1 MRKIKNFTKDTEY
14 GDLKIGSRVY
24 HEKEDPSIQGTV
36 VSIDTNLPDI
46 TTCRVL
52 WDDDDTHTPDVQWTN
67 KLVVVK

>member
-1 MRKIKNFTKDTEY
+1 MRKIKDFTKDTEY

-24 HEKEDPSIQGTV
+24 HEKDDPSSQGIV
-36 VSIDTNLPDI
+36 ISIDTNLSDI

-52 WDDDDTHTPDVQWTN
+52 WDDTHTPDVQWTN